1 MQDFPSQ
8 GPIDGLFLPRLV
20 ASLHLDEFEGTLRLT
35 FPDATKILYFKRG
48 EIASAASNAEP
59 DRLANILIQEGRLGV
74 EQLDM
79 AKKNLQ
85 PGASLGKTLIDMGFL
100 SPSEL
105 LQGARRQVRLIVV
118 SCFQAVSG
126 AYEMIPGPLPPE
138 VTSLGLNTR
147 RLVFDCLQ
155 DAGDRAAVIRE
166 IGSMESVYR
175 PTERLAQ
182 ALAVLKLDPET
193 DRVARLLDGSATL
206 RDISSGTSLDDFTV
220 GKIVLALDLLRAA
233 LRVGPAAGTAQA
245 RPAEPVAVRPAEPAI
260 ERPFERPAE
269 PVSSTPPPAASDTR
283 PGRTI
288 PVEIEPDESPVAP
301 PEPAE
306 ADDEGEVVIIED
318 DTPDAAPPIAV
329 GQAPPL
335 PPPFEENPS
344 VEAAAEEPPP
354 IPADELPA
362 FAQPLA
368 ENAEPAAPQWQVDPE
383 TGERVHVG
391 PIEMT
396 FDGKVGGGGQGRG
409 LARPLAAGIAVAVVV
424 VVAFSVLILRRGS
437 SSQEPQV
444 QTAEA
449 REAAPPPAD
458 APPEQ
463 SPAPVEA
470 APAQAEEPPARSEPA
485 PAPVETA
492 PAPAPKEAQAP
503 AAERPVPS
511 DTVTPPKSEAAVAAR
526 PATPRPRPARHAVSL
541 VDDPGYAQAR
551 FRLDRDDP
559 AGAASLFQEVMSSQQ
574 PTAVSLQLMIACQE
588 DTVKGARRRAGKESA
603 LYILPYSLKGRPCYR
618 VLWGLYESAEDAR
631 AAAPSLPAGLTEGTA
646 PIAVSLARLVPRN

>member
-175 PTERLAQ
+175 PTDRLAQ

-206 RDISSGTSLDDFTV
+206 RDISSGTSLDDFSV

-245 RPAEPVAVRPAEPAI
+245 RPAEPVPLRPAEPAV

-288 PVEIEPDESPVAP
+288 PVEIEP
-301 PEPAE
+301 
-306 ADDEGEVVIIED
+306 
-318 DTPDAAPPIAV
+318 
-329 GQAPPL
+329 
-335 PPPFEENPS
+335 
-344 VEAAAEEPPP
+344 
-354 IPADELPA
+354 
-362 FAQPLA
+362 
-368 ENAEPAAPQWQVDPE
+368 
-383 TGERVHVG
+383 
-391 PIEMT
+391 
-396 FDGKVGGGGQGRG
+396 
-409 LARPLAAGIAVAVVV
+409 
-424 VVAFSVLILRRGS
+424 
-437 SSQEPQV
+437 
-444 QTAEA
+444 
-449 REAAPPPAD
+449 
-458 APPEQ
+458 
-463 SPAPVEA
+463 
-470 APAQAEEPPARSEPA
+470 
-485 PAPVETA
+485 
-492 PAPAPKEAQAP
+492 
-503 AAERPVPS
+503 
-511 DTVTPPKSEAAVAAR
+511 
-526 PATPRPRPARHAVSL
+526 
-541 VDDPGYAQAR
+541 
-551 FRLDRDDP
+551 
-559 AGAASLFQEVMSSQQ
+559 
-574 PTAVSLQLMIACQE
+574 
-588 DTVKGARRRAGKESA
+588 
-603 LYILPYSLKGRPCYR
+603 
-618 VLWGLYESAEDAR
+618 
-631 AAAPSLPAGLTEGTA
+631 
-646 PIAVSLARLVPRN
+646 